1 MKEAMFY
8 ERGEGGEVQCR
19 LCPQQC
25 KIPEGDRG
33 VCCVR
38 ENRSG
43 TLYSLVYG
51 RPVSTHVDPIEKKPL
66 FHFMPGS
73 RAFSIATVGC
83 NLRCLHCQNHDISQA
98 PRNTGSIYGRDI
110 PPERIVEMAA
120 QSGSA
125 SISSTY
131 TEPTIYFEYAL
142 EVARLAHARGL
153 KNNFVTNGYTA
164 LEALDEVGPYL
175 DGANVDLKSF
185 SESFYKKICGASLK
199 PVLESIRKMKSLGIW
214 VEVTTLLI
222 PGKNDSPEELREIA
236 EFIREAGAEIPWHIS
251 AFHPTYRMLEPPR
264 TSARSIRTAM
274 AIGREAGLKYVYAG
288 NLPGDEGESTYCYSC
303 GELLIERYLFQIH
316 TNRIRA
322 GRCPSCKATI
332 DGIEMDDP
340 G

>member
-8 ERGEGGEVQCR
+8 EKGERAEVQCR
-19 LCPQQC
+19 LCPHQC
-25 KIPEGDRG
+25 QIQEGGRG

-51 RPVSTHVDPIEKKPL
+51 RPVSTNVDPIEKKPL

-83 NLRCLHCQNHDISQA
+83 NLRCLHCQNHDISQM
-98 PRNTGSIYGRDI
+98 PRESGAVYGREV
-110 PPERIVEMAA
+110 PPERIVDMAA
-120 QSGSA
+120 QSGCA
-125 SISSTY
+125 SISYTY
-131 TEPTIYFEYAL
+131 TEPTVYFEYAL
-142 EVARLAHARGL
+142 EVARLARARGL

-164 LEALDEVGPYL
+164 LEALEAVGPYL

-185 SESFYKKICGASLK
+185 SESFYKKVCGASLT
-199 PVLESIRKMKSLGIW
+199 PVLESIKRMKTLGTWI
-214 VEVTTLLI
+214 EITTLLI

-236 EFIREAGAEIPWHIS
+236 EFIRATGLEIPWHIS

-264 TSARSIRTAM
+264 TSARSIRSAM
-274 AIGREAGLKYVYAG
+274 EIGKESGLRYVYAG
-288 NLPGDEGESTYCYSC
+288 NLPGDEGECTYCYSC
-303 GELLIERYLFQIH
+303 GELLIERYLFQIN
-316 TNRIRA
+316 TNKIQA
-322 GRCPSCKATI
+322 GRCPSCSAPI
-332 DGIEMDDP
+332 DGVDMDGP